1 MQKLQIVLVL
11 ALDQFFDFD
20 VLHDAQ
26 LGEALL
32 QDLEV
37 PHELVVELSSPVHLS
52 QRDFAGIEHIHEL
65 AVYCARPQLLDFR
78 QVYLEKVVEPS
89 EQLAAGHFDGVVGVY
104 SHFVDHPL
112 LC

>member
-52 QRDFAGIEHIHEL
+52 QGDFAGIEHIHEL

-78 QVYLEKVVEPS
+78 QVYLEKVVQPS
-89 EQLAAGHFDGVVGVY
+89 QQLAAGHFDGVVGVY